1 MNPTQKMP
9 DFRSGQPLRADA
21 LNHIVAAVLR
31 MVVGGKGINIKSA
44 AGKIVV
50 DAEGQ
55 PIPRGG
61 GGNGPQVDYVA
72 ASKALLEEYTDV
84 VPYARGRVIA
94 GVDNGVAYI
103 RNKDNDGWVAINR
116 LES

>member
-50 DAEGQ
+50 EAEGQ

-61 GGNGPQVDYVA
+61 GGSAEPELWCKVA
-72 ASKALLEEYTDV
+72 TTKAGLEEPVAEIYF
-84 VPYARGRVIA
+84 GRVTA
-94 GVDNGVAYI
+94 GDDKGMVCV
-103 RNKDNDGWVAINR
+103 RNPDNDGWNAFTHF
-116 LES
+116 E